1 MNIEDMMK
9 QYFKEDDIQQKY
21 LLIKT
26 IVKECPTK
34 TKLFHYAKACRNMA
48 RLHKNDDE
56 KAIQY
61 HLEELNVYLK
71 MEENNNESLFLKDI
85 YKVMS
90 KLYELYDKVGNV
102 DEVGYYQVM
111 LSQLKIPYLEKS
123 LASAIWNS
131 NVYALVD
138 HFRRVYKIAMELVDE
153 YYKIKAYDK
162 GIKTCDVAI
171 AYAKQLYLNIKE
183 IQYYEMMIEA
193 RLKKANGYELNEEYR
208 NAYCLYEDVEYKS
221 IVNPFQQQHMLKK
234 YRHLI
239 SLANRLNEETRVH
252 HYQEEVQKL
261 MDIKW

>member
-34 TKLFHYAKACRNMA
+34 TKLFHYAKTCRNMA
-48 RLHKNDDE
+48 RLYKNDDE

-131 NVYALVD
+131 EVCALVE
-138 HFRRVYKIAMELVDE
+138 HFHRVYKIAMKLVDE
-153 YYKIKAYDK
+153 YYKISEYQK
-162 GIKTCDVAI
+162 GIEVCDIAI
-171 AYAKQLYLNIKE
+171 TYSKQLYLNIKQ
-183 IQYYEMMIEA
+183 IHYYEMIIEA
-193 RLKKANGYELNEEYR
+193 RLKKANGYELNKEYR
-208 NAYCLYEDVEYKS
+208 NAYHSYEEIDYQM
-221 IVNPFQQQHMLKK
+221 VNDKLQQEQMLIK
-234 YRHLI
+234 YNRLI
-239 SLANRLNEETRVH
+239 ALASRLNEEAKVDY
-252 HYQEEVQKL
+252 YQQEIKKL